1 MQLLDTTQMHQSN
14 LAAYCRTGKLPAIP
28 GINLENVTHY
38 RRLVYNVVDDMLQ
51 NAYPLTFELLTAK
64 EWKNAVNDFFI
75 NHSCQSPQVWYMPK
89 EFYEYLS
96 ESKHALLKKYPF
108 MEELLWFEWIEL
120 EMFMME
126 DKTVKAESSGDILFS
141 KLVLNPEHKLL
152 SFQYPVHRKNPKFI
166 THSDRGN
173 YFLIAHR
180 NSEGD
185 VIFTDCTPA
194 LVRMIEYLAER
205 PLSVSALFS
214 AFQQEYNLTI
224 AEEDQKAI
232 IHFFDNAFF
241 QNLIIG
247 FNN

>member
-1 MQLLDTTQMHQSN
+1 MD
-14 LAAYCRTGKLPAIP
+14 
-28 GINLENVTHY
+28 
-38 RRLVYNVVDDMLQ
+38 
-51 NAYPLTFELLTAK
+51 
-64 EWKNAVNDFFI
+64 
-75 NHSCQSPQVWYMPK
+75 
-89 EFYEYLS
+89 
-96 ESKHALLKKYPF
+96 
-108 MEELLWFEWIEL
+108 ELLWFEWIEL
-120 EMFMME
+120 ELFMME
-126 DKTVKAESSGDILFS
+126 DKTVKADSSGDILFS

-166 THSDRGN
+166 THSDIGN

-205 PLSVSALFS
+205 PLSVRSLFS
-214 AFQQEYNLTI
+214 AFQHEYNLTF

-232 IHFFDNAFF
+232 IQFFDNAFS
-241 QNLIIG
+241 QKLIIG